1 MPDKHVLNLALQN
14 CTCNIILCPLI
25 SRPPPPS
32 SPTPKILS
40 LDEILVGVCVYV
52 HRYIMEHAV
61 AMRAWVC
68 IPIHFARTNH
78 GDMHFIVLQPSPFS
92 SPASSLFKLTS
103 MTAGDFS
110 FNTILGFESDGMI
123 SFPTIS
129 YIAWI
134 LFIIVMPILFT
145 NLLVSKN
152 MTHAVHN
159 IHCKSPHCI
168 ALPYVDT
175 HHNAS
180 QRNVM
185 QGQTWILYPLCLLVS
200 GHARK
205 TH

>member
-1 MPDKHVLNLALQN
+1 
-14 CTCNIILCPLI
+14 
-25 SRPPPPS
+25 
-32 SPTPKILS
+32 
-40 LDEILVGVCVYV
+40 
-52 HRYIMEHAV
+52 
-61 AMRAWVC
+61 
-68 IPIHFARTNH
+68 
-78 GDMHFIVLQPSPFS
+78 
-92 SPASSLFKLTS
+92 

-123 SFPTIS
+123 SFPVIS

-185 QGQTWILYPLCLLVS
+185 QGQTWILYPLCLSCVWSCTKNTLIFRNFCVQTTTFTNTTRAS
-200 GHARK
+200 CFIL
-205 TH
+205 